1 MIRKQKIHL
10 ETYSNGVQ
18 KANKTLKDLQRKVD
32 GSSTQQRQLNEL
44 KLLVAKRLAILKRS
58 ISLLEKN
65 QPNAAAQVN
74 FTDQGWEAQ
83 QKIRASLQ
91 IINQEEQ
98 RLLQQRVAATD
109 AIVRQTIIVVTVG
122 SCLSLGLLLGVYFL
136 LQKQIHIRSLTEAA
150 LQKREEEFRALVEK
164 SPDSI
169 THLNHQLQY
178 LYVNPAAERKLGMP
192 VNELVGKT
200 RAELGFSAELTHHLE
215 SCWQKVLATGEMG
228 MIGFEFSGSNGIAFY
243 QDYVVPEFAPD
254 GSVASIFSI
263 ARDFTLLKQ
272 AEQAQA
278 QLLEQL
284 ETERERWE
292 AIANNMTE
300 GLIVAD
306 LAGNILT
313 MNPAALRL
321 YEYQNI
327 EQARRSLE
335 KSNVVFEMHFLD
347 GRSLPVEECPLS
359 RALKGETFSNYELH
373 LKKIDTGTGWFGRY
387 SGAPVHNSA
396 GEIVLTILT
405 VSDISMRMRV
415 DKELRQNEQRYR
427 SLVVATSQIVWNTT
441 NEGGF
446 ITEQP
451 DWSAFTGQTFEELE
465 NFGWLNAIHPE
476 DRHYTEQSWRKAI
489 ADLTLYEVE
498 YRLRRYDGEYR
509 NFAVRGV
516 PMQESDGSVRE
527 WIGICDDIDDRK
539 RAEIALRK
547 AHDELEMRVQERTA
561 ALRQSERRYRSLV
574 LATSDV
580 VWTTDAVGDVVDDL
594 PAWRELTGQSKAEVK
609 GLGRFAA
616 VHPLDQER
624 TTQLLSDAVKLKRV
638 YHIEHRVR
646 LADGTYRFFLGCG
659 VPVIDD
665 NGDIQEWVCTH
676 LDITERKQ
684 TELALWQAK
693 EELEVKVQQRT
704 AELQKLN
711 EDLRNSNRELE
722 QFAYVAS
729 HDLQEPL
736 RAVTGYT
743 QLFSAGL

>member
-1 MIRKQKIHL
+1 MISKQKIHL

-150 LQKREEEFRALVEK
+150 LQEREEEFRALVEK

-169 THLNHQLQY
+169 THLNHQLQC

-228 MIGFEFSGSNGIAFY
+228 MTEFEFSGSNGIAFY

-415 DKELRQNEQRYR
+415 DKDLRQNEQRYR
-427 SLVVATSQIVWNTT
+427 SRAT
-441 NEGGF
+441 
-446 ITEQP
+446 
-451 DWSAFTGQTFEELE
+451 
-465 NFGWLNAIHPE
+465 
-476 DRHYTEQSWRKAI
+476 
-489 ADLTLYEVE
+489 
-498 YRLRRYDGEYR
+498 
-509 NFAVRGV
+509 
-516 PMQESDGSVRE
+516 
-527 WIGICDDIDDRK
+527 
-539 RAEIALRK
+539 
-547 AHDELEMRVQERTA
+547 AHV
-561 ALRQSERRYRSLV
+561 S
-574 LATSDV
+574 
-580 VWTTDAVGDVVDDL
+580 
-594 PAWRELTGQSKAEVK
+594 
-609 GLGRFAA
+609 
-616 VHPLDQER
+616 
-624 TTQLLSDAVKLKRV
+624 
-638 YHIEHRVR
+638 
-646 LADGTYRFFLGCG
+646 
-659 VPVIDD
+659 
-665 NGDIQEWVCTH
+665 
-676 LDITERKQ
+676 
-684 TELALWQAK
+684 
-693 EELEVKVQQRT
+693 
-704 AELQKLN
+704 
-711 EDLRNSNRELE
+711 
-722 QFAYVAS
+722 
-729 HDLQEPL
+729 
-736 RAVTGYT
+736 
-743 QLFSAGL
+743 